1 MDYFDSNQ
9 TRMTDSDFASSHE
22 TSGAYATHMVHVMIV
37 LEVVVFSLLVVLLR
51 LMMKYID
58 QFNAEKDT
66 IVKFNAIFIS
76 IYLGSKF
83 NEHFLI
89 TPIQSKPVTNSCFYS
104 TMKATCFNTVLT

>member
-9 TRMTDSDFASSHE
+9 TTMTHSDFASSHD

-51 LMMKYID
+51 LMMKYLD

-76 IYLGSKF
+76 VYLGSKLTD
-83 NEHFLI
+83 HFLI
-89 TPIQSKPVTNSCFYS
+89 CLI
-104 TMKATCFNTVLT
+104 